1 VKTLNSTDF
10 CLYQTYA
17 TLNDE
22 IVNTFGRG
30 ARGMFI
36 EVFQLH
42 DPWAPRGAKF
52 GMASLSNETIKSILL
67 NTHK

>member
-1 VKTLNSTDF
+1 MKTLNSTDF
-10 CLYQTYA
+10 CLYQTCA
-17 TLNDE
+17 ILNDE
-22 IVNTFGRG
+22 IVNTFEPVV
-30 ARGMFI
+30 RGMFI

-42 DPWAPRGAKF
+42 DPWRPAGAKF